1 MGQKRGGICPRN
13 LYVDHTFVEVYAG
26 LAHTLRVLYLDAS
39 SAKYAGSQDKK
50 RMLDQL
56 CDGIASLPIDQ
67 CVHLLKVRLQ
77 TAPSERHDKPC
88 WSRSAWRMPDPLLC
102 MGCLSLGAHVIS
114 ILCDT

>member
-13 LYVDHTFVEVYAG
+13 LNDSHMFVKMYAG

-77 TAPSERHDKPC
+77 TAPSERHDKTV
-88 WSRSAWRMPDPLLC
+88 L
-102 MGCLSLGAHVIS
+102 V
-114 ILCDT
+114 